1 MTMNSNKVLYFH
13 SDSCSVADSVQPK
26 IKNLIET
33 KYPNLDL
40 IEINTANQQ
49 ELAASHQVFIVPTIL
64 VFFEGK
70 EYFRFARVFSINE
83 IDAKIERVYQLL
95 FS

>member
-1 MTMNSNKVLYFH
+1 MNPNKVLYFH
-13 SDSCSVADSVQPK
+13 SDSCAVAGSVRSK
-26 IKNLIET
+26 IKELLDS

-40 IEINTANQQ
+40 IEVNTAIQQ
-49 ELAASHQVFIVPTIL
+49 ELAASHQIFIVPSIL

-70 EYFRFARVFSINE
+70 EYFRFARHFSMSE
-83 IDAKIERVYQLL
+83 IDSKIERVYNLL